1 MSFKTQSKN
10 ANCKTLLVIISIA
23 VPARD
28 LQIRGEGGGG
38 EVGHPDHEIL
48 RGGLR
53 KIEVRPFGPQFGLI
67 IKEGAGG
74 RGTGPLVP
82 SPGSATGT
90 VFP

>member
-1 MSFKTQSKN
+1 MSFKTKSKN
-10 ANCKTLLVIISIA
+10 ANCKTPRVIISIA

-28 LQIRGEGGGG
+28 LQIRGELGGGG
-38 EVGHPDHEIL
+38 VGHPDYEIL

-53 KIEVRPFGPQFGLI
+53 KIEVRLFGPQFGLI
-67 IKEGAGG
+67 IKEEAGG

>member
-1 MSFKTQSKN
+1 M
-10 ANCKTLLVIISIA
+10 
-23 VPARD
+23 
-28 LQIRGEGGGG
+28 G

-53 KIEVRPFGPQFGLI
+53 KIEARPFGPQFGLI

>member
-1 MSFKTQSKN
+1 MSLKTKSKN
-10 ANCKTLLVIISIA
+10 ANYKTPLVIISIA

-28 LQIRGEGGGG
+28 LQIRGEGGG

-53 KIEVRPFGPQFGLI
+53 KIEVRLFGPQFGLI

-74 RGTGPLVP
+74 RGTGPLVL

>member
-1 MSFKTQSKN
+1 M
-10 ANCKTLLVIISIA
+10 ISIA

-28 LQIRGEGGGG
+28 LQIRGEAGGGG

-74 RGTGPLVP
+74 RRTAPLGP

-90 VFP
+90 AFP